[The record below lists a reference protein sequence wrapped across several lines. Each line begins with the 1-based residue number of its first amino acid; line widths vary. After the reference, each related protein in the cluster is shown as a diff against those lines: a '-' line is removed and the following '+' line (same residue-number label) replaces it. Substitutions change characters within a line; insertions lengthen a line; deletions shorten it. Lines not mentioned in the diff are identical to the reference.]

1 MKPNRCTAKGLSW
14 SASLFVLFT
23 AGVAARAQQTAG
35 AEASLTV
42 QVDPRSGG
50 YSLSL
55 SAPARRVL
63 LTANI
68 AVEVDGQWLHAADYA
83 KHTVSQP
90 DLQSGSQ
97 AISGGE
103 AQFVNDLDSILSA
116 NNGANDAGNA
126 LAEASA
132 ASNSQPPNSRPRIWV
147 VVHSGLPGRPDL
159 ICRLRSYPGAPFAE
173 IQVSV
178 QNTTGKTVHIEA
190 IRVAEAAAGQA
201 FQLGGPD
208 AQDRVLSDSF
218 SEDRPGMQIRDLAD
232 APGGM
237 HRAVG
242 LQLVYN
248 RQSHVDLMAAAL
260 TSNRFLT
267 VLRLH
272 TASDGR
278 GASPG
283 AFEIDST
290 GTTEMLR
297 ENSLADS
304 PAQDRVTLDLP
315 LAPGQ
320 SLDSERILF
329 AAGLRLHRQLETY
342 GRLIRKL
349 HNARTTAEN
358 PLGWWSWT
366 AYYFGLNRS
375 TALTNAEWLS
385 QHLRQMGYTFFHIDE
400 GYQYA
405 RGEYA
410 TPDAHLFPG
419 GMAGL
424 ERRVTGLGL
433 VPGIWT
439 APFEVSE
446 RSWIYR
452 RHPDWL
458 VHNADGQ
465 PIHLGTVTNGLDRL
479 YALDTTN
486 PGAQAYLRSTYM
498 TMAGQWG
505 IRYFKLDF
513 MEDSA
518 VEGFYY
524 RPGTTALEA
533 QRIGLRVI
541 RAAVGDHV
549 LLDKDGSELLNPVGL
564 VDFGRISQDTG
575 HSFSATRDAASGV
588 AARYYMNRNYFV
600 ADPDAFTVSPQA
612 FGGRSGEGDSEALS
626 LDEAKASIALA
637 AVSGGMFE
645 IGDDLPTLGAAPD
658 RLQLLLNADLLD
670 MVHLSRASIPE
681 DLMSYA
687 PEEGQPSTFFLREDA
702 TQSMLTVFNWTDR
715 PRTRTI
721 ALADL
726 GLTAEA
732 NYSVAEIFSDARA
745 EPARRGAIS
754 LTLPPH
760 SVRMLKIA
768 ALALAPA
775 PLQFSARIP
784 STAPAGADL
793 PFAAEAS
800 SPEPVLSFHW
810 EFGDGV
816 SADGAA
822 VGHAFT
828 HAGNYVVSVTATGL
842 NGRTAGQTFPV
853 TVTGAVSTRFTPS
866 EKQRYS
872 PQ

>member
-1 MKPNRCTAKGLSW
+1 MKTFRRFLEGLCW
-14 SASLFVLFT
+14 CASLILI
-23 AGVAARAQQTAG
+23 VAAGAGAQAQQSTG
-35 AEASLTV
+35 AESSLTV
-42 QVDPRSGG
+42 QVNPRSGD
-50 YSLSL
+50 YSLSSSS
-55 SAPARRVL
+55 SANLTL
-63 LTANI
+63 LTANV
-68 AVEVDGQWLHAADYA
+68 AAQVDGKWLHAADYPR
-83 KHTVSQP
+83 HTVSQP
-90 DLQSGSQ
+90 APQPRG
-97 AISGGE
+97 GGE
-103 AQFVNDLDSILSA
+103 AQSLNDLDGIAGVNSL
-116 NNGANDAGNA
+116 GAGN
-126 LAEASA
+126 SP
-132 ASNSQPPNSRPRIWV
+132 SQYWT

-159 ICRLRSYPGAPFAE
+159 ICRIRSYPGSPFAE

-178 QNTTGKTVHIEA
+178 HNTAGKTVHIEA
-190 IRVAEAAAGQA
+190 IRIAEAAAGQA
-201 FQLGGPD
+201 FELGGPD

-218 SEDRPGMQIRDLAD
+218 SEDRPGMRIRDLSD
-232 APGGM
+232 SPGGM

-248 RQSHVDLMAAAL
+248 RQSHLDFMAAAL
-260 TSNRFLT
+260 TSDRFLT

-272 TASDGR
+272 TVPSPQ

-290 GTTEMLR
+290 GTTELLE
-297 ENSLADS
+297 ENSLAHS
-304 PAQDRVTLDLP
+304 PERDRVTLDLP

-320 SLDSERILF
+320 RLDSERILF
-329 AAGLRLHRQLETY
+329 AAGHHLHRQLETY
-342 GRLIRKL
+342 GLLIRKL
-349 HNARTTAEN
+349 HNARISAEN

-366 AYYFGLNRS
+366 AYYFGLNQD

-405 RGEYA
+405 RGEYS

-419 GMAGL
+419 GVAGL
-424 ERRVTGLGL
+424 ERQITGLGL

-446 RSWIYR
+446 RSWVYQ

-465 PIHLGTVTNGLDRL
+465 PIHLGTVDRGLDRL

-486 PGAQAYLRSTYM
+486 PGAQAYLRSTYK
-498 TMAGQWG
+498 TMAGDWG

-524 RPGTTALEA
+524 RPGTTALQA
-533 QRIGLRVI
+533 QRIGLGVI

-549 LLDKDGSELLNPVGL
+549 LLDKDGSEMLNPVGL

-575 HSFSATRDAASGV
+575 HSFEAARDAASGI

-600 ADPDAFTVSPQA
+600 ADPDAFTVTPQA
-612 FGGRSGEGDSEALS
+612 FGDQSERDGSRTLS
-626 LDEAKASIALA
+626 LDEAKVSIALA

-658 RLQLLLNADLLD
+658 RLELLLNADLLD
-670 MVHLSRASIPE
+670 MVHLSRASVPE

-687 PEEGQPSTFFLREDA
+687 PEDRQPSVFFLHEDA
-702 TQSMLTVFNWTDR
+702 TQSMLTVFNWTDQ

-721 ALADL
+721 DLAAL
-726 GLTAEA
+726 GLAAEA
-732 NYSVAEIFSDARA
+732 NYRVEDIFTDAGPESV
-745 EPARRGAIS
+745 RRGALS
-754 LTLPPH
+754 FTLPPH
-760 SVRMLKIA
+760 SVRMFKIA
-768 ALALAPA
+768 ALSQAPA
-775 PLQFSARIP
+775 PLQFSASIP
-784 STAPAGADL
+784 STALAGEDVR
-793 PFAAEAS
+793 FAAQAS

-816 SADGAA
+816 ARDGASI
-822 VGHAFT
+822 GHAFT
-828 HAGNYVVSVTATGL
+828 HPGNYVVSVTATGL
-842 NGRTAGQTFPV
+842 DGRTAGQTV
-853 TVTGAVSTRFTPS
+853 HLAVTGSVSTRFKPAD
-866 EKQRYS
+866 KVRYS
-872 PQ
+872 AP